1 MPNKRNPDVI
11 ELMRATYASAAA
23 ARTEI
28 EQLLSLPS
36 GYHRDLQ
43 FSKGAIFHAFHR
55 GLGALSL
62 LPDLLRGMQWRPERM
77 RAAIE
82 PSMYA
87 TDLAI
92 ELSKQGLPFRE
103 AYQQA
108 ADSSRWVSGDPET
121 SLSAR
126 TSPGSGAAL
135 GLDVLRMRL
144 SRLG

>member
-1 MPNKRNPDVI
+1 LPNKRNPDVI

-43 FSKGAIFHAFHR
+43 NSKGAIFHAFRH
-55 GLGALSL
+55 GLGALALLPSL
-62 LPDLLRGMQWRPERM
+62 LEGLRWNGERM

-87 TDLAI
+87 TDLAL
-92 ELSKQGLPFRE
+92 ELAKQGVPFRD
-103 AYQQA
+103 AYVQA
-108 ADSSRWVSGDPET
+108 ADPARWVGGDPAA
-121 SLSAR
+121 SLAAR
-126 TSPGSGAAL
+126 VSPGGA
-135 GLDVLRMRL
+135 GDMRL
-144 SRLG
+144 EVIRARLEAL